1 MLTLY
6 LKSTEVT
13 KLYFRGSL
21 NDERK
26 NKQRR
31 DALTIEGLAE
41 ALHISKSS
49 AYQLARSYGFP
60 KLHIGK
66 RIIIP
71 IDDLKAWMSS
81 KVESQEMGGGII

>member
-1 MLTLY
+1 MMKEKTNNEAY
-6 LKSTEVT
+6 T
-13 KLYFRGSL
+13 
-21 NDERK
+21 
-26 NKQRR
+26 
-31 DALTIEGLAE
+31 LTIEGLAE

-81 KVESQEMGGGII
+81 KVESQEM